1 MRCYRCG
8 ATLSND
14 DFCTACGADVKLYK
28 RIVKLSNSFYNEAL
42 RKAKVRD
49 LSGAVESLKQSL
61 KCNKNNVEARN
72 LLGLVYFEMGETVQ
86 ALSEWIISKNIR
98 PKKNIADDFMAE
110 LQDNTGKLSTIDQ
123 TIKKYNQALSYANQ
137 DSIDLAIIQL
147 KKIVSM
153 NPKLLAAYQLLA
165 LCYIKTEQWDR
176 ARRIILRAEKLDTNN
191 TNLKYYLREVERA
204 MSERADGGGDTRN
217 FHHEDAFTYQS
228 GNETIIQPINERERG
243 STVTVLNI
251 IIGLV
256 VGAAIMWFLVLP
268 ARIQSART
276 DTQNQLQQTSD
287 ELASRNAD
295 IGELEKRVEALQEDN
310 DKLKEQLSGFTS
322 DSGLMNNYNYLMQ
335 AAQRFME
342 HPEDAKD
349 AAESLSHID
358 PSSVSAD
365 AIGVSKE
372 FADLYQYMSGIV
384 SDQAAR
390 SLLDDGEKKYNEGN
404 YSAAIELLEDAVLF
418 APASDEALYYLAQSY
433 IHDDNES
440 QGRMLLNQLITKF
453 PDSRYAQRASEYLS
467 SGEVDNSAAAPAG
480 NTGTNRSGEAA
491 ESADTAESTG
501 TTGNEEAADT
511 AESAGAEGNG
521 GAEDT
526 GTAGAGAGALN

>member
-1 MRCYRCG
+1 M
-8 ATLSND
+8 
-14 DFCTACGADVKLYK
+14 KLYK

-49 LSGAVESLKQSL
+49 LSGAAESLKQSL

-98 PKKNIADDFMAE
+98 SKKNIADDFMAE

-137 DSIDLAIIQL
+137 DSVDLAIIQL

-176 ARRIILRAEKLDTNN
+176 AKRIILKATKIDTNN
-191 TNLKYYLREVERA
+191 TTLKYYLREVETA
-204 MSERADGGGDTRN
+204 MSERADGGGDSRN

-243 STVTVLNI
+243 SSFTVLNI
-251 IIGLV
+251 IIGLI

-268 ARIQSART
+268 ARIQTAKS
-276 DTQNQLQQTSD
+276 DTQTQLQETSD
-287 ELASRNAD
+287 ELTSRNAD
-295 IGELEKRVEALQEDN
+295 IGELKKRVEALQEDN
-310 DKLKEQLSGFTS
+310 EKLKEQLSGFTS
-322 DSGLMNNYNYLMQ
+322 DSGLMNNYNYLME
-335 AAQRFME
+335 AAQEFME
-342 HPEDAKD
+342 HPEDAKR
-349 AAESLSHID
+349 AAEILSNID
-358 PSSVSAD
+358 PNSVSAD
-365 AIGVSKE
+365 SIGVSE
-372 FADLYQYMSGIV
+372 AFANLYEYMSGVV
-384 SDQAAR
+384 SEQAAR
-390 SLLDDGEKKYNEGN
+390 ATLDDGEKKYNEGN

-418 APASDEALYYLAQSY
+418 APNSDEALYYLAQSY
-433 IHDDNES
+433 IHDNNES
-440 QGRMLLNQLITKF
+440 QGRLLLNKLITNF

-467 SGEVDNSAAAPAG
+467 SGQTDDA
-480 NTGTNRSGEAA
+480 
-491 ESADTAESTG
+491 
-501 TTGNEEAADT
+501 AADT
-511 AESAGAEGNG
+511 QEGG
-521 GAEDT
+521 ET
-526 GTAGAGAGALN
+526 TGAGAGAVE